1 MSLFQKVAQYL
12 ANELIT
18 KRLAQSQSFQRMAV
32 RTHEHVSKTQAIAK
46 SQGET
51 VGKTLNSTSKQAA
64 EAFQKQK
71 GFFAEVREEMLK
83 EMKIK
88 K

>member
-32 RTHEHVSKTQAIAK
+32 RTHEHVSKTQDIAREQGK
-46 SQGET
+46 SM
-51 VGKTLNSTSKQAA
+51 GKTLDATSKQASD
-64 EAFQKQK
+64 AFQKQR
-71 GFFAEVREEMLK
+71 GFVAEVKDELMKELRLK
-83 EMKIK
+83 K
-88 K
+88 